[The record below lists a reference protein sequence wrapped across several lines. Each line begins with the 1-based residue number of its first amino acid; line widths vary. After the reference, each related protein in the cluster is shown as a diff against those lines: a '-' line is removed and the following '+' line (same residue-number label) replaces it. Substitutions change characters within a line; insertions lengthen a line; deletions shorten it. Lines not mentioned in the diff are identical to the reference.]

1 MSFSRRALAAAGAA
15 LMAGVSF
22 TPSLTAG
29 QTLPPVRA
37 KDSVTLVSYEKYDKG
52 PFHRFL
58 FGDNYR
64 DIWATP
70 IKVPVLDLTDFAG
83 GLKPTETGGGK
94 QTRSLKFL
102 GADGREYAFRP
113 VYKALLDLP
122 DNFRGTIIWSAIMDA
137 RSASHPTAPV
147 SASPILTAVGILHA
161 PAALVAMPDDPALGE
176 FRKEFAGVLGAIEET
191 PDDPDDRPSAV
202 FAGADNIEN
211 SDDLL
216 ERINKSPDDKVNPRT
231 FLRAVLVDMLLNDN
245 DRHAGQWKWARME
258 KDGLWE
264 PIPRDRDKAFIDYEG
279 FLVGVVRGAAP
290 TLVRFENAFPRPQ
303 DLFDNGVEFE
313 RRVLNGLEKPA
324 WDSAVAH
331 VKAAVSDDVLEAAM
345 SRQPPEFG
353 ESNREIL
360 SKLKARRDALQDGA
374 DDYYAYMASIVDL
387 HATDAD
393 EIATVERGEGYVTIT
408 LQEKNKA
415 PYYNRRF
422 NAGETR
428 EIRLYLH
435 DGDDA
440 ATVTGSAQS
449 SIMVRIIGGNGD
461 NRLSDQSTVG
471 GRANP
476 TRLYDNGKVLGI
488 KYEVGKPV
496 EEDNDEPA
504 LPFNRVP
511 VLRIYSMEVEAS
523 RDRGT
528 RIGPTLGFRTGYGL
542 GFTPKIG
549 VSRTKYA
556 FRKAPYASMQS
567 LDVAYSTG
575 VQGFEVGFETDNRFE
590 STGFHWSS
598 ETRMSQ
604 IAVADFR
611 GFGNQVL
618 TQRDSPCDLCP
629 VGDTPA
635 PDADSKFYRVNQTQ
649 YLFNPSFGY
658 TFGPRS
664 DVSVGPVVRYTVA
677 DSSASR
683 FISEARP
690 YGFRRFGQAGLQLR
704 LYHDTRMAA
713 DTGRNRG
720 GVDFKGSVTP
730 PLWGTVELTGSVF
743 PSMWDVDGTY
753 ENVAAVA
760 SSYLTLP
767 FLTRPVI
774 ALRAGG
780 QKLFGDFPWFD
791 AAFIGG
797 SSSLRTERRQRYAGD
812 ASLYGTAEI
821 RLPIAKFPLVFP
833 LDVGALGFTD
843 VARVY
848 FDGESPG
855 GWHRGSGGG
864 VWIGV
869 INRGTN
875 LTVIAT
881 DNPDR
886 RWNTSLGFAF

>member
-1 MSFSRRALAAAGAA
+1 MSFSRRALTVAGAA
-15 LMAGVSF
+15 FVAAAILA
-22 TPSLTAG
+22 PSLTLA
-29 QTLPPVRA
+29 QTLPPIRA
-37 KDSVTLVSYEKYDKG
+37 KDSVTLVPYVKYDKG

-70 IKVPVLDLTDFAG
+70 VKVPVLDLADFAG
-83 GLKPTETGGGK
+83 GLEPKETGGGK
-94 QTRSLKFL
+94 QTRSLKFK
-102 GADGREYAFRP
+102 GADGKEWTFRP

-122 DNFRGTIIWSAIMDA
+122 DSFRGTVIWNVVMDA

-147 SASPILTAVGILHA
+147 SASPILKAVGILHA
-161 PAALVAMPDDPALGE
+161 PSVLVAMPDDPALGK
-176 FRKEFAGVLGAIEET
+176 FREEFAGVLGAIEET
-191 PDDPDDRPSAV
+191 PDDPDDPPTAE
-202 FAGADNIEN
+202 FAGADKIEN

-216 ERINKSPDDKVNPRT
+216 ERINKSPDDLVNPRT

-245 DRHAGQWKWARME
+245 DRHAGQWKWARFE
-258 KDGLWE
+258 DDGLWE
-264 PIPRDRDKAFIDYEG
+264 PIPRDRDKAFIDYDG
-279 FLVGVVRGAAP
+279 FLVGLARGGAP
-290 TLVRFENAFPRPQ
+290 TLVRFENTFPRPQ

-313 RRVLNGLEKPA
+313 RRLLNGLEKPA
-324 WDSAVAH
+324 WDSAVAD
-331 VKAAVSDDVLEAAM
+331 VKAAVTDDVLAAAM
-345 SRQPPEFG
+345 ARQPPEFAG
-353 ESNREIL
+353 ASREIL
-360 SKLKARRDALQDGA
+360 AKLRARRDALQDGA
-374 DDYYAYMASIVDL
+374 DEYYAYMARIVDL

-393 EIATVERGEGYVTIT
+393 ETASVVRGEGFVTIT
-408 LQEKNKA
+408 LQEKDKT
-415 PYYNRRF
+415 PYYSRRF
-422 NAGETR
+422 NAGETQ

-435 DGDDA
+435 DGDDV
-440 ATVTGSAQS
+440 ATVTGNAQS
-449 SIMVRIIGGNGD
+449 SITVRIIGGNGD
-461 NRLSDQSTVG
+461 NRLTDQSRVG

-476 TRLYDNGKVLGI
+476 TRLYDNGKVSGI
-488 KYEVGKPV
+488 EYEVGKPV
-496 EEDNDEPA
+496 EEDKDSA

-528 RIGPTLGFRTGYGL
+528 RIGPTVGFRSGYGL

-549 VSRTKYA
+549 VTRTKYA
-556 FRKAPYASMQS
+556 FRKAPYASTQS

-575 VQGFEVGFETDNRFE
+575 VQGFEIGFETDNRFE
-590 STGFHWSS
+590 STGFHWST

-618 TQRDSPCDLCP
+618 TQLDSPCEFCP
-629 VGDTPA
+629 IGDTPP
-635 PDADSKFYRVNQTQ
+635 PDADSKYYRVNQTQ

-658 TFGPRS
+658 QFGPRS

-690 YGFRRFGQAGLQLR
+690 YGFRRFGQAGLQVR
-704 LYHDTRMAA
+704 LFHDTRMAS

-730 PLWGTVELTGSVF
+730 PRWGTLEFTGSVF
-743 PSMWDVDGTY
+743 PSMWDVEGTY
-753 ENVAAVA
+753 ENLAAVA
-760 SSYLTLP
+760 TGYLTLP
-767 FLTRPVI
+767 VLTRPVI

-812 ASLYGTAEI
+812 ASIFGTAEL
-821 RLPIAKFPLVFP
+821 RLPIAKFPLILP
-833 LDVGALGFTD
+833 LDVGALGFVD
-843 VARVY
+843 AARVY
-848 FDGESPG
+848 LDGDSPG
-855 GWHRGSGGG
+855 GWHRGSGAGI
-864 VWIGV
+864 WIGV
-869 INRGTN
+869 INPGTN
-875 LTVIAT
+875 LTVLAT
-881 DNPDR
+881 DSADR
-886 RWNTSLGFAF
+886 RWITSLGFAF

>member
-1 MSFSRRALAAAGAA
+1 MSFSRRALTAAGAA

-29 QTLPPVRA
+29 QTLPPVRS
-37 KDSVTLVSYEKYDKG
+37 KDSVTLVPYEKYDKG

-64 DIWATP
+64 DVWSTP
-70 IKVPVLDLTDFAG
+70 VKVPVVDLADFAG

-94 QTRSLKFL
+94 QTRSLKFD
-102 GADGREYAFRP
+102 GADGKEWVFRP

-122 DNFRGTIIWSAIMDA
+122 DSFRGTLILSLVMDA
-137 RSASHPTAPV
+137 RSASLPTAPL
-147 SASPILTAVGILHA
+147 SASPILKAVGLLHA
-161 PAALVAMPDDPALGE
+161 PSVLVAMPDDPALGE
-176 FRKEFAGVLGAIEET
+176 FREEFAGVLGAIEET
-191 PDDPDDRPSAV
+191 PDDKDDPPTAA
-202 FAGADNIEN
+202 FAGADKIEN

-216 ERINKSPDDKVNPRT
+216 KRINKSPDDLVNPRT
-231 FLRAVLVDMLLNDN
+231 FLRAVLVDILLNDN
-245 DRHAGQWKWARME
+245 DRHAGQWKWARFE
-258 KDGLWE
+258 DDGLWE

-279 FLVGVVRGAAP
+279 FLIGLARSASP
-290 TLVRFENAFPRPQ
+290 TLVRFENTFPRPQ

-313 RRVLNGLEKPA
+313 RRLLNGLEKTA
-324 WDSAVAH
+324 WDSAVAD
-331 VKAAVSDDVLEAAM
+331 VKAAVTDDVLAAAM
-345 SRQPPEFG
+345 ARQPPEFAE
-353 ESNREIL
+353 ESRGIL
-360 SKLKARRDALQDGA
+360 AKLRARRDALQDGA
-374 DDYYAYMASIVDL
+374 DDYYAYMAGIVDL

-393 EIATVERGEGYVTIT
+393 ETATVIRGEGFVTIT
-408 LQEKNKA
+408 LREKDKA
-415 PYYNRRF
+415 PYYTRRF
-422 NAGETR
+422 NADETQ

-435 DGDDA
+435 DGDDD
-440 ATVTGSAQS
+440 ATVTGNAQS
-449 SIMVRIIGGNGD
+449 RITVRITGGNGD
-461 NRLSDQSTVG
+461 NRLTDNSTVG

-476 TRLYDNGKVLGI
+476 TRLYDNGKVSGI
-488 KYEVGKPV
+488 EYEVGEPV
-496 EEDNDEPA
+496 EEDTDSA

-528 RIGPTLGFRTGYGL
+528 RIGPTIGFRSGYGL

-549 VSRTKYA
+549 VTRTKYA
-556 FRKAPYASMQS
+556 FRKAPHASMQS

-575 VQGFEVGFETDNRFE
+575 VPGFEIGFETDNRFE
-590 STGFHWSS
+590 STGFHWST

-618 TQRDSPCDLCP
+618 TQIAAPCGVCP
-629 VGDTPA
+629 LPGSTPL
-635 PDADSKFYRVNQTQ
+635 PDADSKYYRVNQTQ

-658 TFGPRS
+658 QFGPRS
-664 DVSVGPVVRYTVA
+664 DVSVGPVVMYTVA

-683 FISEARP
+683 FIAEARP
-690 YGFRRFGQAGLQLR
+690 YGFRRFGQAGAQVR
-704 LYHDTRMAA
+704 LFHDTRMAA
-713 DTGRNRG
+713 DTGRNKG
-720 GVDFKGSVTP
+720 GIGFKGPVSP
-730 PLWGTVELTGSVF
+730 PLWGTFEFTGSVF
-743 PSMWDVDGTY
+743 PSMWDVERNY
-753 ENVAAVA
+753 QNLAAVA
-760 SSYLTLP
+760 TGYLTVP
-767 FLTRPVI
+767 VLTRPVI

-869 INRGTN
+869 INPGTN

-881 DNPDR
+881 DNPER
-886 RWNTSLGFAF
+886 RWITSLGFAF